1 MGSPRC
7 AGSRNCLRVIEVRLE
22 LAVDP
27 RPSHL
32 LGPPNEIPSPP
43 PPLPRRPRGPDRR
56 PPEPA
61 PAWGA
66 EGQDRIEDGDGAFAV
81 LAAMALACARA
92 AAPIVDAVATI
103 PMVMQF
109 AAGDLGAPSG
119 FTAAP
124 DRADRGR
131 QALRQALRNGAAI
144 LAAMS
149 CATSSSLCRYARSG
163 FPRESQRSPRTL

>member
-7 AGSRNCLRVIEVRLE
+7 AGSRNCLRVIEVRVE

-43 PPLPRRPRGPDRR
+43 PPLPRRPREPDRR

-66 EGQDRIEDGDGAFAV
+66 EG
-81 LAAMALACARA
+81 ARA

>member
-1 MGSPRC
+1 VTIAVPSLSWPGSVTDGIAEMRWIKKLPP
-7 AGSRNCLRVIEVRLE
+7 G
-22 LAVDP
+22 
-27 RPSHL
+27 
-32 LGPPNEIPSPP
+32 GPPNAIWFARPSRQW
-43 PPLPRRPRGPDRR
+43 RRRRRNLR